1 VPAVLFGCLAGASF
15 GALAVTVRFG
25 LLRGVDAETGAAA
38 GALIAAVLSALVTI
52 AAGASLSDFGLDGVW
67 PFLAIG
73 AFVPGCSQ
81 ILFVRAI
88 RDAGPSRTAI
98 LIGTAPLL
106 SALIAIAALDEP
118 FGAALAIGTVLV
130 VLGGSLLAWE
140 RTRPHGFKLV
150 GAFLALAAAA
160 LFAARDNAVRSVADG
175 SSVPALVAATASLA
189 AAAVVLVAYVL
200 VARREQLARRAGHAF
215 VGFLPAGVSLAVA
228 YDALV
233 AAFDRG
239 RVTIVAPLNATQSLW
254 AVVFSL
260 VVMRRTE
267 LIGRRVVAAA
277 GLVVAGGAVIG
288 VFR

>member
-1 VPAVLFGCLAGASF
+1 MPAVLLGCLAGAAF

-25 LLRGVDAETGAAA
+25 LVRGVDAETGAAA
-38 GALIAAVLSALVTI
+38 GAIVATALSLLVAF
-52 AAGASLSDFGLDGVW
+52 AAGAVWSDFGLSGLW

-73 AFVPGCSQ
+73 ALVPGCSQ

-88 RDAGPSRTAI
+88 RDAGPSRAAI

-118 FGAALAIGTVLV
+118 FGAALAIGTALV
-130 VLGGSLLAWE
+130 VIGGGLLAWE
-140 RTRPHGFKLV
+140 RTRPHGFKLI

-160 LFAARDNAVRSVADG
+160 LFAGRDNAVRSVADG

-189 AAAVVLVAYVL
+189 AAALVLVAYVL
-200 VARREQLARRAGHAF
+200 VARRERLARRAGQAF
-215 VGFLPAGVSLAVA
+215 VAFLPAGVSLAVA

-260 VVMRRTE
+260 LFIRRTE
-267 LIGRRVVAAA
+267 LIGPRVVAAA

-288 VFR
+288 IFR

>member
-1 VPAVLFGCLAGASF
+1 MTAVLLGCLAGASF
-15 GALAVTVRFG
+15 GALAVTVRLG
-25 LLRGVDAETGAAA
+25 LIRGVDAETGAAA
-38 GALIAAVLSALVTI
+38 GSLVAALLSAVVTI
-52 AAGASLSDFGLDGVW
+52 AAGASWSDFGLRGIW

-73 AFVPGCSQ
+73 AFVPGFSQ

-88 RDAGPSRTAI
+88 RDAGPSRAAI

-106 SALIAIAALDEP
+106 SALIAIAALHEP
-118 FGAALAIGTVLV
+118 FGAALALGTVLV
-130 VLGGSLLAWE
+130 VLGGAALAWE
-140 RTRPHGFKLV
+140 RTRPHDFKLV
-150 GAFLALAAAA
+150 GVALALVAAA
-160 LFAARDNAVRSVADG
+160 LFAGRDNAVRAVADG

-189 AAAVVLVAYVL
+189 AAALVLVAYVL
-200 VARREQLARRAGHAF
+200 VARRGQLARRARHAF
-215 VGFLPAGVSLAVA
+215 VAFLPAGVSLAVA

-260 VVMRRTE
+260 LVLRRTE
-267 LIGRRVVAAA
+267 LIGPRVVAAA

>member
-1 VPAVLFGCLAGASF
+1 MPAVLFGCLAGASF

-88 RDAGPSRTAI
+88 RDAGPSRAAI

-189 AAAVVLVAYVL
+189 AATVVLVAYVL
-200 VARREQLARRAGHAF
+200 VARREQLARRAGHAL
-215 VGFLPAGVSLAVA
+215 VGFFPAGVSLAVA